1 MNTLEK
7 NRIVEND
14 VSVTDVDLVVQVQ
27 QGAIDVFGVII
38 DRYQGKLL
46 AYLYRLIGNYD
57 EAQDLLQNVFIKAFR
72 NIKSFDTERKF
83 SSWIYRIAHNE
94 AVNHLKRKSLRR
106 LISWEDIVN
115 TKDNLL
121 VSEKERGAD
130 AVWLVKEDMGEVDR
144 AINRLPVKYKQVL
157 ILRYYSERSYEEI
170 SEILQKPINTVGTL
184 ISRAKKKMN
193 QEIEKNRAAFY
204 NKSNIQQDERRD
216 IA

>member
-1 MNTLEK
+1 MNALEK

-121 VSEKERGAD
+121 ISEKERGAD

-204 NKSNIQQDERRD
+204 NKFNIKQDERRD